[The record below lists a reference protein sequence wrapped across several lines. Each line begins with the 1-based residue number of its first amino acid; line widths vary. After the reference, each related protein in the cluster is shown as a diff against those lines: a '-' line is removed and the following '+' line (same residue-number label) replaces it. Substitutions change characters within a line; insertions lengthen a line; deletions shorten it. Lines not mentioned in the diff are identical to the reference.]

1 VNPETKYAKT
11 ADGVS
16 IAYQSLGDG
25 SFDLFY
31 VPGWASNLEYNWE
44 NPRYARFLRRLG
56 SFSRLIVV
64 DRRGTGLSDRLSV
77 HDLPPIE
84 VLVEDLDAVMDAA
97 GVERATLMG
106 FSDGADLS
114 ALHAATHPQRTSGLV
129 IYGTTAVGT
138 VNADFPWGW
147 SLEQWDEYL
156 EGIRLGWGTQ
166 QYFDDLFKSVAPTA
180 YPDDHM
186 RHWFATYM
194 RLAASPSAAV
204 AIETI
209 CRDIDLRGVLGAI
222 QAPTL
227 VLQRIGDETLAGVEG
242 ARDFAM
248 RIPGARLVEL
258 PGDDALPWA
267 GDQDSLLD
275 EVEDFT
281 TGVRRG
287 PEPERVLATVLF
299 TDIVGSTQRAA
310 QLGDNEWRDVLE
322 AHHLLAR
329 TQISRHRGHEIDTQG
344 DGFFASFDGPARAVL
359 CAQAIQSSVEELG
372 LHVRAGVHTGEC
384 ELIDDKLG
392 GMGVVI
398 GARIGALAG
407 PDEVL
412 VSSTVKDLVAGSGLS
427 FEDRGEQVLKGVP
440 GTWRVFAALARM

>member
-1 VNPETKYAKT
+1 
-11 ADGVS
+11 
-16 IAYQSLGDG
+16 
-25 SFDLFY
+25 
-31 VPGWASNLEYNWE
+31 
-44 NPRYARFLRRLG
+44 
-56 SFSRLIVV
+56 
-64 DRRGTGLSDRLSV
+64 
-77 HDLPPIE
+77 
-84 VLVEDLDAVMDAA
+84 
-97 GVERATLMG
+97 
-106 FSDGADLS
+106 
-114 ALHAATHPQRTSGLV
+114 
-129 IYGTTAVGT
+129 
-138 VNADFPWGW
+138 
-147 SLEQWDEYL
+147 
-156 EGIRLGWGTQ
+156 
-166 QYFDDLFKSVAPTA
+166 
-180 YPDDHM
+180 
-186 RHWFATYM
+186 
-194 RLAASPSAAV
+194 
-204 AIETI
+204 
-209 CRDIDLRGVLGAI
+209 
-222 QAPTL
+222 
-227 VLQRIGDETLAGVEG
+227 
-242 ARDFAM
+242 M

-299 TDIVGSTQRAA
+299 TEIVGSTQRAA